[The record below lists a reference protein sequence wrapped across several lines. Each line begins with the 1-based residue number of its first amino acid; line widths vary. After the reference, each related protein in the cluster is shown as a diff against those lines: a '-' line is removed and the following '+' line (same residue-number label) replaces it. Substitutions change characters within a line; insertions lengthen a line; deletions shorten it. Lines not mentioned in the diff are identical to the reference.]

1 MVKLLPSLSFHF
13 SGEKQLFKIKYR
25 VCEIVISARKKNEAG
40 KAGRERGAGKEVALN
55 TLVGEDILKK
65 KEFG

>member
-1 MVKLLPSLSFHF
+1 M
-13 SGEKQLFKIKYR
+13 
-25 VCEIVISARKKNEAG
+25 CEIVISARKKNEAG
-40 KAGRERGAGKEVALN
+40 KAGRERGAGEEVALN